1 MHRYNPFHK
10 KTHPDFKRLTFS
22 VIIFLVG
29 EIIQT
34 QIGRILL
41 ASQEEK
47 NDDDAIHDVYNKAQ
61 PPKKFMDHKSFSKTK
76 GLTVLSK
83 LSYSAISN

>member
-1 MHRYNPFHK
+1 M
-10 KTHPDFKRLTFS
+10 LTFS

-34 QIGRILL
+34 LIGRILL

-47 NDDDAIHDVYNKAQ
+47 NDDDAIHVYNKAQ

-76 GLTVLSK
+76 GLTVQCSLEVV
-83 LSYSAISN
+83 I

>member
-1 MHRYNPFHK
+1 M
-10 KTHPDFKRLTFS
+10 LTFS

-34 QIGRILL
+34 LIGRILL

-47 NDDDAIHDVYNKAQ
+47 NDDDAIHIYNKAQ

-76 GLTVLSK
+76 GLTALFSPSCHIVQYQINYLRV
-83 LSYSAISN
+83 A